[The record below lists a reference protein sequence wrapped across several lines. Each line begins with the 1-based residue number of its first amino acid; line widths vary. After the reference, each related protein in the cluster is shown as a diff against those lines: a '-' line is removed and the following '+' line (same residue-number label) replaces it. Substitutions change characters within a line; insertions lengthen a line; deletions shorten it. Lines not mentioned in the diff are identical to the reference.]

1 MNCYC
6 DYDIDPTLY
15 TRKVYTARKAHQC
28 DECGRAIA
36 RGEAYEKV
44 VGVWDGC
51 LEMYKTCRH
60 CTDARQ
66 YVKAHVPCACLS
78 HGNLREDMLETVREY
93 QRQAPGLLF
102 GLYRFMVAAKRA
114 GHLALENQNA

>member
-1 MNCYC
+1 MSCYC

-15 TRKVYTARKAHQC
+15 TRKVYTARKAHKC
-28 DECGRAIA
+28 GECGRAIA

-51 LEMYKTCRH
+51 LDMYKTCRH

-66 YVKAHVPCACLS
+66 YVKAHVPCACLA
-78 HGNLREDMLETVREY
+78 HGNLREDMIETVRGY
-93 QRQAPGLLF
+93 QSQAPGLLF

-114 GHLALENQNA
+114 GRLALENQNA